1 MLFFIYFP
9 PIRKKILINKQHG
22 NNFFM
27 HKKYAIAFAVILVAI
42 LAAFVIQNRT
52 TSQQIQDLEGV
63 D

>member
-1 MLFFIYFP
+1 
-9 PIRKKILINKQHG
+9 
-22 NNFFM
+22 M

>member
-1 MLFFIYFP
+1 
-9 PIRKKILINKQHG
+9 
-22 NNFFM
+22 M

-42 LAAFVIQNRT
+42 LAAFVIQKRT